1 MAASLGRFSMPA
13 LPSSRLAL
21 FCASVAVVGLG
32 AAAAWRWGRRR
43 ARRELVRVGA
53 VSSLAIYP
61 VKSCQGLPLESA
73 ELTKLG
79 VRSGDLRDRFWLVI
93 KEDGHMVTARQE
105 PRLVLVSVNCE
116 NGLLIL
122 NAPEMKELTIPITA
136 PKNNPVKTCRV
147 FGLDIQGRDCGDEVA
162 HWFTTFLKS
171 EPYRL
176 VHYETNMAPRKCE
189 KIHKPFQPND
199 EVPYSD
205 CAPLLII
212 SDASMEDLNSRMEKK
227 INMRHFRPN
236 ITVSGCGAYEEDTW
250 GKVIIGDVELREVM
264 ACGRCLLTTVDPE
277 NGIIDRKEPLETL
290 KSYRMCDPADKHLYK
305 SAPLFGSF
313 FTVSKLGTIKVG
325 DPVYKII
332 EC

>member
-1 MAASLGRFSMPA
+1 
-13 LPSSRLAL
+13 
-21 FCASVAVVGLG
+21 
-32 AAAAWRWGRRR
+32 
-43 ARRELVRVGA
+43 
-53 VSSLAIYP
+53 
-61 VKSCQGLPLESA
+61 
-73 ELTKLG
+73 
-79 VRSGDLRDRFWLVI
+79 
-93 KEDGHMVTARQE
+93 MVTARQE

-171 EPYRL
+171 EPFRL
-176 VHYETNMAPRKCE
+176 VHYETDMAPRKCE